1 MFNYFCHPSSLSTM
15 DDVLKMRMA
24 EGSAGFGLYVLL
36 LEQLRNSETLSI
48 NLDLNVLAWSL
59 HEPDTERLR
68 RVIQD
73 YGLFEIS
80 PDGVMSSPWLSSVMA
95 EHEQRRAK
103 LSAAGKK
110 SAAMRQQG
118 LNQVTTTLTA
128 APQPPS
134 KEVAQKTQQT
144 NKEKEINK
152 KINTT
157 PSTNGEGEEV
167 DIFSDDFISR
177 IGKGGGELFDPDKH
191 AQGVTNDKEHNYN
204 VLIAAAVTYRLTV
217 DQFTVLMFAVDGCT
231 IGAPRFV
238 AFIAA
243 LRHCKDTNFKPTFPF
258 EYFMSK
264 LKTVAA

>member
-1 MFNYFCHPSSLSTM
+1 
-15 DDVLKMRMA
+15 MA

-36 LEQLRNSETLSI
+36 LEQLRNSASLSI
-48 NLDLNVLAWSL
+48 AVDLNVLAWSL
-59 HEPDTERLR
+59 HEPDIERLR

-73 YGLFEIS
+73 YGLFELS
-80 PDGVMSSPWLSSVMA
+80 SAGEMSSPWLTSVME

-118 LNQVTTTLTA
+118 LSQAATTLTA

-134 KEVAQKTQQT
+134 KEVAKNSQQI

-157 PSTNGEGEEV
+157 PSTYGEGEEV
-167 DIFSDDFISR
+167 DIFSEDFISR
-177 IGKGGGELFDPDKH
+177 IGKEGGELFDPDKH

-217 DQFTVLMFAVDGCT
+217 NQFTVLMFAVDGCT

-243 LRHCKDTNFKPTFPF
+243 LRHCKDTNFKPNYPF
-258 EYFMSK
+258 EYFMSQ
-264 LKTVAA
+264 LKRVAA

>member
-1 MFNYFCHPSSLSTM
+1 MFNYFCHPSSLSSM
-15 DDVLKMRMA
+15 DAVLRMRMA

-36 LEQLRNSETLSI
+36 LEQLRNSASLSI
-48 NLDLNVLAWSL
+48 AVDLNVLAWSL
-59 HEPDTERLR
+59 HEPDIERLR

-73 YGLFEIS
+73 YGLFELS
-80 PDGVMSSPWLSSVMA
+80 SAGEMSSPWLTSVME

-118 LNQVTTTLTA
+118 LSQAATTLTA

-134 KEVAQKTQQT
+134 KEVAKNSQQI

-167 DIFSDDFISR
+167 DIFSDDYISAV
-177 IGKGGGELFDPDKH
+177 GKSQCDLFDPDKH
-191 AQGVTNDKEHNYN
+191 AVGMVSDAKHNYN
-204 VLIAAAVTYRLTV
+204 VLIAAALQYRLTV
-217 DQFTVLMFAVDGCT
+217 HQFVVLNRAVDDCT
-231 IGAPRFV
+231 IGAPRFME
-238 AFIAA
+238 FIRV
-243 LRHCKDTNFKPTFPF
+243 LRHCKDTSFKPSFPF
-258 EYFMSK
+258 EYFMSQ
-264 LKTVAA
+264 LKRVAA

>member
-1 MFNYFCHPSSLSTM
+1 M

-24 EGSAGFGLYVLL
+24 EGAAGFGLYVLI

-73 YGLFEIS
+73 YGLFELS
-80 PDGVMSSPWLSSVMA
+80 PVGEMSSPWLSSVMA
-95 EHEQRRAK
+95 EHEAKRAK

-118 LNQVTTTLTA
+118 LNQVATTLTA
-128 APQPPS
+128 ATQPPS
-134 KEVAQKTQQT
+134 NEVEKKTQQI

-157 PSTNGEGEEV
+157 PSTYGEGEEV
-167 DIFSDDFISR
+167 DIFSDYFISR
-177 IGKGGGELFDPDKH
+177 IGKSGGELFDPAKH
-191 AQGVTNDKEHNYN
+191 AQGVSNDKEHNYN

-217 DQFTVLMFAVDGCT
+217 DQFTALMFAVDGCT

-243 LRHCKDTNFKPTFPF
+243 LRHCKDSNFVPTFPF
-258 EYFMSK
+258 EYFMSR